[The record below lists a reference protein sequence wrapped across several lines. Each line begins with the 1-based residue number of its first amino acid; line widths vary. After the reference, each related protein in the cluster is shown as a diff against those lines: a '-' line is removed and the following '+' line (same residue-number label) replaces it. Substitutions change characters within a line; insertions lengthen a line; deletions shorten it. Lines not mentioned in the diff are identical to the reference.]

1 MPINIKTQNEIFE
14 ELKQKYK
21 DIDAD
26 WDLSES
32 SFDALLIAAF
42 AESFGNAYELVQKAY
57 ISKDPN
63 SADEQEL
70 RDIAYISGIKEKEE
84 ETISNFRLRRNES
97 VALPSNNQ
105 VDSLRAAIFNL
116 KNTTHARVFE
126 NFENTVDI
134 NGLPPH
140 SIALLCS
147 GGNDNDI
154 ALAYYYNKSPG
165 TKMHAINTPISV
177 EVISPIFPDT
187 KLDIVFSRPVLIE
200 VRIDLK
206 IKNVD
211 GLPSDIS
218 DKIKKSILSY
228 ASGNFTD
235 DNNNFNHKGFTI
247 GDIVAISMLYTPVN
261 AVIGQYNTY
270 IKELKI
276 NDATVNLDILFNQ
289 LADFKEENITVAIDD

>member
-21 DIDAD
+21 DIDAE

-42 AESFGNAYELVQKAY
+42 SESLGNAYELVQKAY

-63 SADEQEL
+63 SADGQEL

-84 ETISNFRLRRNES
+84 ETVSNLRLRRNES
-97 VALPSNNQ
+97 VALPSDNQ
-105 VDSLRAAIFNL
+105 VDSLRAAISNIEGV
-116 KNTTHARVFE
+116 THTKVFE
-126 NFENTVDI
+126 NFENIADT

-140 SIALLCS
+140 SISLLCS
-147 GGNDNDI
+147 GANEEDI
-154 ALAYYYNKSPG
+154 ALAYYYKKSPG
-165 TKMHAINTPISV
+165 VKMHAINTPISV
-177 EVISPIFPDT
+177 EVISPTFPDT

-200 VRIDLK
+200 VKIDLK
-206 IKNVD
+206 IKKVD
-211 GLPSDIS
+211 NLPSDIS

-228 ASGNFTD
+228 AAGDFID

-247 GDIVAISMLYTPVN
+247 GDIVAISRLYTPIN

-270 IKELKI
+270 IEELKI
-276 NDATVNLDILFNQ
+276 NDVTVNLDILFNQ
-289 LADFKEENITVAIDD
+289 LADFKEDNITVAIDD